1 MRMRNTKQLQGHTK
15 MILLAKEITELKWV
29 KPYGNKE
36 LPGLHKG
43 RLMDYSFTYLY
54 CDYFS
59 YNI

>member
-1 MRMRNTKQLQGHTK
+1 MRKRNTKQSQGHTN
-15 MILLAKEITELKWV
+15 MILAKKVTELKWV

-43 RLMDYSFTYLY
+43 RQMDYSFTYLY
-54 CDYFS
+54 GDYFS

>member
-1 MRMRNTKQLQGHTK
+1 MRKRNKKQLQGHTN
-15 MILLAKEITELKWV
+15 MILAKEVTELKWV

>member
-1 MRMRNTKQLQGHTK
+1 MRMRNTKQLQGHTN
-15 MILLAKEITELKWV
+15 MILAKKVTELKWV